1 MKIKI
6 KPKSIF
12 YYFTTQP
19 ITLQITKQSYHVQ
32 IRTFHYELSIKDKS
46 VLILPSTLH
55 LNKKDAVQL
64 YQKYLPYFQDLRLSH
79 INIFLFGA

>member
-1 MKIKI
+1 MRIKI

-12 YYFTTQP
+12 YCFTTQP
-19 ITLQITKQSYHVQ
+19 ITIQITKQSYHVQ
-32 IRTFHYELSIKDKS
+32 IRTFHYELAIKDKS
-46 VLILPSTLH
+46 ILIPPSTLH
-55 LNKKDAVQL
+55 LNKQDAVRL